1 MVPATSRS
9 TLGAWGEVKQCAAA
23 SGRKRN
29 ATEAELIQQDRAAQA
44 APVPERN
51 AGEHT
56 VAAVISKRKQGN
68 SKCILWEST
77 AGELLNNECT
87 WEQAAFDIV
96 ASALLGKSISLK
108 LGQAE
113 HKGSITKQ
121 HEGKGTSHWIE
132 FDSRR
137 HTHKWVDL
145 ELPRLVKDGEYSY
158 WKLDGFK
165 TWEGPI
171 NDDSEAESSDDDE
184 MPNGSDSD

>member
-56 VAAVISKRKQGN
+56 VASVIGKRKQGN

-121 HEGKGTSHWIE
+121 HEGKSTTHWIP
-132 FDSRR
+132 D
-137 HTHKWVDL
+137 
-145 ELPRLVKDGEYSY
+145 
-158 WKLDGFK
+158 
-165 TWEGPI
+165 
-171 NDDSEAESSDDDE
+171 
-184 MPNGSDSD
+184 

>member
-1 MVPATSRS
+1 MNRPAHMAPPVPLSLDVASGPRYIQKY

-51 AGEHT
+51 AGGHT
-56 VAAVISKRKQGN
+56 VAAVISKREQGN

-96 ASALLGKSISLK
+96 AMDVASEKSAHRLVSCRKFLHHFLIALLS
-108 LGQAE
+108 
-113 HKGSITKQ
+113 
-121 HEGKGTSHWIE
+121 SHFFTT
-132 FDSRR
+132 FDCRARFMS
-137 HTHKWVDL
+137 
-145 ELPRLVKDGEYSY
+145 
-158 WKLDGFK
+158 
-165 TWEGPI
+165 
-171 NDDSEAESSDDDE
+171 
-184 MPNGSDSD
+184 